1 MKKGSAFIFGMI
13 WLGLFSGA
21 VIIAGAI
28 AEIGGAIVTGA
39 VGIVLTYIGGNVAD
53 NWQRSKHYHQELDK
67 DGGGN
72 G

>member
-13 WLGLFSGA
+13 WLALFATG
-21 VIIAGAI
+21 VFIVGAI
-28 AEIGGAIVTGA
+28 ADLGGAIVTGA

-67 DGGGN
+67 DGGN